1 MNELMYVFMY
11 VCVCMYVHMYV
22 CIDVCMPICVCR
34 YVHMDARVYAYCLNL
49 NKKTDKPTSSLRPD
63 VMK

>member
-49 NKKTDKPTSSLRPD
+49 N
-63 VMK
+63 